1 MQPDRMRVHP
11 ALQIGEFWDRIGV
24 WHMREGRENM
34 EQRLI
39 ALRKEKG
46 LTQAQLAEAI
56 NICRQSISDWE
67 RGVTRPT
74 QDNLLLLSELYGVSV
89 DYLMGKDVSPAAP
102 AVPVP
107 EQQQTKAPGQR
118 LWIYRGIILILAAL
132 LVVMTLLFVQE
143 KKVNDQR
150 TRVIPIA
157 ELPTDRMVVFEE
169 FD

>member
-1 MQPDRMRVHP
+1 
-11 ALQIGEFWDRIGV
+11 
-24 WHMREGRENM
+24 M

-67 RGVTRPT
+67 RGVTKPT

-89 DYLMGKDVSPAAP
+89 DYLLGKDVSPAAP

-107 EQQQTKAPGQR
+107 EQQPQQQTQAPGQR

-132 LVVMTLLFVQE
+132 LVVMTLLFVKE

-157 ELPTDRMVVFEE
+157 ELPTDRIVVFEE

>member
-1 MQPDRMRVHP
+1 
-11 ALQIGEFWDRIGV
+11 
-24 WHMREGRENM
+24 M

-67 RGVTRPT
+67 RGVTKPT

-89 DYLMGKDVSPAAP
+89 DYLLGKDVSPAAP

-107 EQQQTKAPGQR
+107 EQQPQQQTQAPGQR
-118 LWIYRGIILILAAL
+118 LWIYRSIILILAAL

-143 KKVNDQR
+143 KKVNDR
-150 TRVIPIA
+150 GVRKAPIS
-157 ELPTDRMVVFEE
+157 ELPTKIITPIEE
-169 FD
+169 FE

>member
-1 MQPDRMRVHP
+1 
-11 ALQIGEFWDRIGV
+11 
-24 WHMREGRENM
+24 M

-67 RGVTRPT
+67 RGVTKPT

-89 DYLMGKDVSPAAP
+89 DYLLGKDVSPAAP

-107 EQQQTKAPGQR
+107 EQQPQQQTQAPGQR
-118 LWIYRGIILILAAL
+118 LWLYRGIILILAAL
-132 LVVMTLLFVQE
+132 LVVMTLLFVKE
-143 KKVNDQR
+143 RIENDQSVR
-150 TRVIPIA
+150 KAPMS
-157 ELPTDRMVVFEE
+157 ELPTKIITPIEE

>member
-1 MQPDRMRVHP
+1 
-11 ALQIGEFWDRIGV
+11 
-24 WHMREGRENM
+24 M

-67 RGVTRPT
+67 RGVTKPT

-89 DYLMGKDVSPAAP
+89 DYLLGKDVSPVAP

-107 EQQQTKAPGQR
+107 EQQPQQQTQAPGQR

-132 LVVMTLLFVQE
+132 LVVMTLLFVKE
-143 KKVNDQR
+143 RIENDQSVR
-150 TRVIPIA
+150 KAPMS
-157 ELPTDRMVVFEE
+157 ELPTKIITPIEE